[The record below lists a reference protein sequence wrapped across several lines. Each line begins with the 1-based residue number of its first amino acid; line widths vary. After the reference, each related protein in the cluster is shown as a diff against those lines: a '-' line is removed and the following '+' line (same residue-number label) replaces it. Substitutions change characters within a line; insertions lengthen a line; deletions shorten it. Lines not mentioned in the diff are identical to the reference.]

1 MSLAE
6 ALGYS
11 KEDRLLIINGDDYGL
26 NYSVNAAVQQLLVN
40 GSISSTTLMM
50 PCAWAREAALW
61 SASNPQYDVGVHFTF
76 TSEWENYKWGPV
88 TRHSD
93 VSSLVTT
100 EGYFHNNCKHFE
112 QGASPSQVSLE
123 LSSQVEMALNL
134 GVKPTHADSHMGS
147 LYGLETGR
155 HFLFETLDVCA
166 YYGLPF
172 RLPRYVNPLQ
182 QHVVSQQYKDS
193 IKMLADVADQKGVI
207 IVDYLVGLPFEL
219 EKDETVDSFTH
230 SIKEFVTH
238 LQPGVTELI
247 IHPSKPSLELD
258 SFHREPQKRVIEW
271 EAMLQ
276 PELHQYLQ
284 EQHIKLIHW
293 HELQELQR
301 SSSKR
306 SYPF

>member
-6 ALGYS
+6 KLGYA
-11 KEDRLLIINGDDYGL
+11 KEDRLLIINGDDFGL

-40 GSISSTTLMM
+40 GSISSATLML

-61 SASNPQYDVGVHFTF
+61 SASNQQYDVGVHFTF

-93 VSSLVTT
+93 VSSLVTN
-100 EGYFHNNCKHFE
+100 EGYFYDNCRNFE
-112 QGASPSQVSLE
+112 QSATPSQVSIE
-123 LSSQVEMALNL
+123 LSSQLEMALNL

-155 HFLFETLDVCA
+155 HFLLETLDVCA

-182 QHVVSQQYKDS
+182 QHVVSQEYIES
-193 IKMLADVADQKGVI
+193 IKLLADLADQKGVVI
-207 IVDYLVGLPFEL
+207 LDYLVGLPFEL
-219 EKDETVDSFTH
+219 GKGETVDSFTDTL
-230 SIKEFVTH
+230 KEFVNH

-247 IHPSKPSLELD
+247 IHPSKPSIELET
-258 SFHREPQKRVIEW
+258 FHREPQKRVIEW
-271 EAMLQ
+271 EVMQRPQWHQHLQ
-276 PELHQYLQ
+276 DQG
-284 EQHIKLIHW
+284 IKLIHW
-293 HELQELQR
+293 HELQQLQR
-301 SSSKR
+301 NNSNR
-306 SYPF
+306 QYPF